1 MSNRKI
7 EKKIKNFM
15 RRKPFKQVKT
25 IEEAD
30 LFLIFN
36 AGEIERITLKLKKD
50 KDVSGITSLPNIKI
64 FYFKSTNPRD
74 TNLTTLGFIN
84 KTSIV

>member
-15 RRKPFKQVKT
+15 RGKPFKQVKT

-36 AGEIERITLKLKKD
+36 PGEIERIT
-50 KDVSGITSLPNIKI
+50 
-64 FYFKSTNPRD
+64 
-74 TNLTTLGFIN
+74 
-84 KTSIV
+84 